1 MAKTA
6 NNTAEMTELLS
17 IESTTMYERS
27 LIGVL
32 IEKPDLIDQV
42 SSQVE
47 ANDFMNHSSRVIYST
62 LLEMSLTDEPID
74 LVSLMNALEK
84 KDKLTEAG
92 GITQVAEIK
101 LSAGVPANV
110 LNYAGIVKK
119 RSMARSL
126 AKAGQSIAELG
137 KTSQDIEGSLIEAQ
151 EVLMKI
157 SQGVGKK
164 DFYAVKDLL
173 VDVTVAIDD
182 RIDQGFSGLKT
193 GFTDL
198 DEKLN
203 GLKGGDLLIVAG
215 RPSMGKTVFGMQI
228 ANHVGLAKELSS
240 AVFSLE
246 MTKEKLVER
255 SISQVGGVDY
265 GRMSKG
271 TLNDEDFEG
280 IMYACGML
288 NEANLYI
295 NDTASLTYQQIY
307 AKARSLSRELAD
319 TKHPLGLIVIDYLQI
334 MGYQGS
340 TSNRNEQIG
349 EISRALKQMAKDL
362 NVPVVALAQI
372 NRGVETRTDK
382 RPLMSDL
389 RESGA
394 VEQDADVIIMM
405 YRDEYYN
412 PDSEYK
418 GMAEAIVRKNRDG
431 SLGTV
436 GLVFEG
442 HHVRFKNADVKWSGN
457 TED

>member
-1 MAKTA
+1 MAKGSTDTA
-6 NNTAEMTELLS
+6 ELLS

-32 IEKPDLIDQV
+32 ISEPSLIDSV
-42 SSQVE
+42 SSKLE
-47 ANDFMNHSSRVIYST
+47 SNDFMNHSSRVIYST
-62 LLEMSLTDEPID
+62 LLEMSLTTEAVD

-84 KDKLTEAG
+84 KEKLTEVG

-101 LSAGVPANV
+101 MAAGVPGNA
-110 LNYAGIVKK
+110 LNYAEIIKK
-119 RSMARSL
+119 RSMARNL
-126 AKAGQSIAELG
+126 AKAGQSIVEMG
-137 KTSQDIEGSLIEAQ
+137 KSSNDIEGSLIEAQ
-151 EVLMKI
+151 EALLKI

-173 VDVTVAIDD
+173 IEVTDKIDN
-182 RIDQGFSGLKT
+182 RIDQGFTGLTT
-193 GFTDL
+193 GFDDL

-203 GLKGGDLLIVAG
+203 GLKGGDLIIVAG
-215 RPSMGKTVFGMQI
+215 RPSMGKTVMGMNI
-228 ANHVGLAKELSS
+228 GNHVALGKQLSA

-246 MTKEKLVER
+246 MTKDKLVER
-255 SISQVGGVDY
+255 SIAQIGSVDY

-271 TLNDEDFEG
+271 TLNEEDFEG
-280 IMYACGML
+280 IMFACGKL

-295 NDTASLTYQQIY
+295 NDTPALTYQQIF
-307 AKARSLSRELAD
+307 AKARALARELAD
-319 TKHPLGLIVIDYLQI
+319 TEHPLGLIVIDYLQI
-334 MGYQGS
+334 MGYVGS
-340 TSNRNEQIG
+340 ANNRSDQVG
-349 EISRALKQMAKDL
+349 EISRGLKQMAKDL

-372 NRGVETRTDK
+372 NRGVESRPDK

-436 GLVFEG
+436 ALVFEG
-442 HHVRFKNADVKWSGN
+442 HHARFKNSDTKWSGN
-457 TED
+457 TDD

>member
-6 NNTAEMTELLS
+6 NNNSEMTELLS

-32 IEKPDLIDQV
+32 IESPDLIDQV

-62 LLEMSLTDEPID
+62 LLEMSLTNEPID

-84 KDKLTEAG
+84 KDKLTEVG

-101 LSAGVPANV
+101 LAAGVPGNV
-110 LNYAGIVKK
+110 MNYAGIVKK

-126 AKAGQSIAELG
+126 SKAGQSIVELG

-164 DFYAVKDLL
+164 DFFSVKELL
-173 VDVTVAIDD
+173 SEVVVNIDD
-182 RIDQGFSGLKT
+182 RIDQGFSGLRT
-193 GFTDL
+193 GFTDM

-203 GLKGGDLLIVAG
+203 GLKGGDLVIVAG
-215 RPSMGKTVFGMQI
+215 RPSMGKTVFGMQV
-228 ANHVGLAKELSS
+228 ANNTALSKELSA

-271 TLNDEDFEG
+271 TMNEGDFDG
-280 IMYACGML
+280 LMYACGLL

-295 NDTASLTYQQIY
+295 SDTAALTYQQIY
-307 AKARSLSRELAD
+307 AKARSLSRALAD
-319 TKHPLGLIVIDYLQI
+319 TKHPLGVIVIDYLQI

-340 TSNRNEQIG
+340 SSNRNEQIG

-362 NVPVVALAQI
+362 NVPVIALAQI
-372 NRGVETRTDK
+372 NRGVESRTDK